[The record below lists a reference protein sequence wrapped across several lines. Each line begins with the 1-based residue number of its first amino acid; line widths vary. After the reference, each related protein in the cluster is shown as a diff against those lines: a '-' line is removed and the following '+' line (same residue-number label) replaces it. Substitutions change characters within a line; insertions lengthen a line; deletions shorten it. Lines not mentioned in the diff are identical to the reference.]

1 MLKRMVCGRLG
12 GSRRVS
18 VVAALAVAGALA
30 VTPGAWAAA
39 PAFTQISG
47 SPFSTGAGTFPDSVA
62 FSSDGLLATAN
73 NTGDFLKGPPGTVS
87 VFSTG
92 ADGTLSQVGG
102 SPFATGARDTVSVAF
117 SPNGRLLAA
126 TSLLSPVLDG
136 PSRVSVFSV
145 GPGGVLAPVSG
156 SPFATGAF
164 AYSVA
169 FSPSGGLLAT
179 ANTDDNTVSVF
190 SVASDGALTP
200 VSGSPFGTGNAPVSV
215 AFSPSGGLLATA
227 NASDNTVSV
236 FSVAS
241 DGALTPVSGSP
252 SATGTGPTSVAFSP
266 GGTLLAVANFG
277 LGGDPPSLDNTVSVF
292 SVASDGALTPVSG
305 SPFTTGNGPGS
316 VAFSPSGRLLATA
329 NTGAAG
335 APGFTGNTV
344 SVFSVASGG
353 ALTQVSGSPFTT
365 GNAPFAV
372 AFSPGGLL
380 ATANFSDDTVSLFA
394 PGPPSASI
402 ASPASGAIYA
412 LGQQVATSFSCSDAY
427 GPGISSC
434 TDSAGSSSPGILN
447 TSTPGSRTD
456 TVTATSKDG
465 QTGTAEI
472 SYTVAAPPSAA
483 ISSPAGGST
492 YTRGQVIDAS
502 YGCREGTSG
511 PGLSSCAGTV
521 PAGAAIDTSTPGQHS
536 FTVTALSRD
545 DQRTTTTV
553 SYTVV
558 LPDNRFS
565 ISNVHTSSHGTVS
578 FRARFPGSGTTD
590 VLETA
595 WLDNYA
601 QTATLLNPAAHRF
614 TFARKHLRVAGSGAI
629 KITVAPNR
637 AGRRLIAHH
646 RYQVV
651 LRLWVSYTPANGTQ
665 RDTGIYHLLIPR
677 HRHPRHG

>member
-1 MLKRMVCGRLG
+1 MFGRTAFGGLG
-12 GSRRVS
+12 GSWRGA
-18 VVAALAVAGALA
+18 VVAVLAVAGALA
-30 VTPGAWAAA
+30 VAQGAWAAA
-39 PAFTQISG
+39 PAFTQVSG
-47 SPFSTGAGTFPDSVA
+47 SPFSTGAFPQSVA

-73 NTGDFLKGPPGTVS
+73 NTGDSLKGPPGTVS

-92 ADGTLSQVGG
+92 ADGTLSEVAG

-145 GPGGVLAPVSG
+145 GSGAVLTPVSG

-164 AYSVA
+164 PYSVA

-179 ANTDDNTVSVF
+179 ANADDSTVSVF
-190 SVASDGALTP
+190 SVASDGGLTQ
-200 VSGSPFGTGNAPVSV
+200 VSGSPFATGSAPVSV

-227 NASDNTVSV
+227 NAGDNTVSV

-241 DGALTPVSGSP
+241 DGALTPAGSP
-252 SATGTGPTSVAFSP
+252 VSSQGTGPASVAFSP
-266 GGTLLAVANFG
+266 GGALLAVTNFG
-277 LGGDPPSLDNTVSVF
+277 LGGDQPSLDNTVSVF
-292 SVASDGALTPVSG
+292 SVASDGAITPVSG

-316 VAFSPSGRLLATA
+316 VAFSPSGKVLATA
-329 NTGAAG
+329 NTGAMG
-335 APGFTGNTV
+335 VPGFTGNTV

-353 ALTQVSGSPFTT
+353 ALTQVTGSPFTT
-365 GNAPFAV
+365 GNAPASV

-380 ATANFSDDTVSLFA
+380 ATANFSDSTVSVFA

-402 ASPASGAIYA
+402 ATPASGGIYA
-412 LGQQVATSFSCSDAY
+412 LGQRVATGFSCLDVY
-427 GPGISSC
+427 GPGISTC
-434 TDSAGSSSPGILN
+434 TDSNGSTSPGVLN
-447 TSTPGSRTD
+447 TLTPGSHTD

-465 QTGTAEI
+465 QQGTAEI
-472 SYTVAAPPSAA
+472 SYTVAGAPSAA
-483 ISSPAGGST
+483 ISSPAGGAT

-502 YGCREGTSG
+502 YGCREGASG
-511 PGLSSCAGTV
+511 PGLSSCTGTV

-536 FTVTALSRD
+536 FAVTALSKD
-545 DQRTTTTV
+545 GQRTSATV

-565 ISNVHTSSHGTVS
+565 ISDLHTNSHGTVS
-578 FRARFPGSGTTD
+578 FRVLFPGPGAAD

-601 QTATLLNPAAHRF
+601 HAATLLEPAGHRF
-614 TFARKHLRVAGSGAI
+614 AFARKQLHVAGAGAI
-629 KITVAPNR
+629 KVTVAPNQ

-677 HRHPRHG
+677 HQHRRHR

>member
-1 MLKRMVCGRLG
+1 MWAPRREPAGLGGGRLG
-12 GSRRVS
+12 GGWGFGCGPGG
-18 VVAALAVAGALA
+18 AG
-30 VTPGAWAAA
+30 GA
-39 PAFTQISG
+39 PAFTQVSG
-47 SPFSTGAGTFPDSVA
+47 SPFGTGAFPESVA

-73 NTGDFLKGPPGTVS
+73 NTGDSLKGPPGTVS

-92 ADGTLSQVGG
+92 ANGTLSQVGG

-169 FSPSGGLLAT
+169 FSASGGLLAT

-190 SVASDGALTP
+190 SVASDGALTQ
-200 VSGSPFGTGNAPVSV
+200 VSGSPFGTGSAPISV
-215 AFSPSGGLLATA
+215 AFSPSGRLLATA
-227 NASDNTVSV
+227 NAGDNTVSV

-241 DGALTPVSGSP
+241 DGALTQVSGSP
-252 SATGTGPTSVAFSP
+252 TAAGTGPSSVAFSP
-266 GGTLLAVANFG
+266 GGALLAVTNFG
-277 LGGDPPSLDNTVSVF
+277 LGGDPPSLENTVSVF
-292 SVASDGALTPVSG
+292 SFASDGALTPVSG

-329 NTGAAG
+329 NTGAIG

-365 GNAPFAV
+365 GNVPIAV

-380 ATANFSDDTVSLFA
+380 ATANFNDDTVSLFA

-412 LGQQVATSFSCSDAY
+412 LGQQVATSFSCLDAY

-434 TDSAGSSSPGILN
+434 TDSSGFSSPGVLN
-447 TSTPGSRTD
+447 TSTPGAHTD
-456 TVTATSKDG
+456 TVTAISKDG
-465 QTGTAEI
+465 QTGTAQI
-472 SYTVAAPPSAA
+472 SYTVAAPPAAA

-492 YTRGQVIDAS
+492 YTRGHVIDAS
-502 YGCREGTSG
+502 YGCREGASG
-511 PGLSSCAGTV
+511 PGLSSCTGTV

-536 FTVTALSRD
+536 FTVTALSTD
-545 DQRTTTTV
+545 GQRTTTSV

-565 ISNVHTSSHGTVS
+565 ITELHTHANGRVS
-578 FRARFPGSGTTD
+578 FRARFPGSGTAD

-601 QTATLLNPAAHRF
+601 QTAMLLNPAAHRF
-614 TFARKHLRVAGSGAI
+614 TFVRKHLRVAGSAAI
-629 KITVAPNR
+629 KVTVAPNR